1 MFQSAETLH
10 SLETVCQIL
19 REINF
24 GEFKRT
30 LKTVSLSNDAL
41 GCKKHLE
48 MGNKLTKCEN

>member
-24 GEFKRT
+24 GKDKDLNVAFLTHSRHFKKIREI
-30 LKTVSLSNDAL
+30 SGFA
-41 GCKKHLE
+41 
-48 MGNKLTKCEN
+48 